1 MLLNMLLPTFS
12 VGQISVF
19 DLYGRLC
26 VAVVNA
32 WRYDIVKLQLHT
44 IKMWAFKSSFPKNEM
59 KMIWCIFIYTCSL
72 IDIWLFNI
80 RVNDMTVTDLTL
92 IFRNLLLMLLERWFQ
107 HHFSFTKRISANGKR
122 LKALF
127 SKIKK

>member
-1 MLLNMLLPTFS
+1 MLLPTFS

-59 KMIWCIFIYTCSL
+59 KMMWCIFIYACSL
-72 IDIWLFNI
+72 IDNI
-80 RVNDMTVTDLTL
+80 LYVISEWMTVTVLTL

>member
-1 MLLNMLLPTFS
+1 MRLPTFS

-72 IDIWLFNI
+72 IDIHQGMYDCLISEW
-80 RVNDMTVTDLTL
+80 MTVTVLTL